1 MKMLRRNKQYRE
13 NKKESILNKNIAEI
27 MDIKLRIAQ
36 LNMELV
42 NIEFKQQAL
51 KSEILELKNMEEELQ
66 KGKDLKEV
74 LGEDSE

>member
-1 MKMLRRNKQYRE
+1 M
-13 NKKESILNKNIAEI
+13 NKNIAEI

>member
-1 MKMLRRNKQYRE
+1 M
-13 NKKESILNKNIAEI
+13 NKNIAEI

-66 KGKDLKEV
+66 NGKDLKEV

>member
-1 MKMLRRNKQYRE
+1 
-13 NKKESILNKNIAEI
+13 

>member
-1 MKMLRRNKQYRE
+1 M
-13 NKKESILNKNIAEI
+13 NKNIAEI

-51 KSEILELKNMEEELQ
+51 KSDILELKNMEEELQ

>member
-1 MKMLRRNKQYRE
+1 M
-13 NKKESILNKNIAEI
+13 NKNIAEI

-74 LGEDSE
+74 LGEDSEWLH

>member
-1 MKMLRRNKQYRE
+1 M
-13 NKKESILNKNIAEI
+13 NKNIAEI

-51 KSEILELKNMEEELQ
+51 KSEILEIKNMEEELQ

>member
-1 MKMLRRNKQYRE
+1 L
-13 NKKESILNKNIAEI
+13 SKNITEI

-51 KSEILELKNMEEELQ
+51 KSEILELKNVEEELQ

>member
-1 MKMLRRNKQYRE
+1 M
-13 NKKESILNKNIAEI
+13 NKNIAEI

-74 LGEDSE
+74 LGEDNE

>member
-1 MKMLRRNKQYRE
+1 M
-13 NKKESILNKNIAEI
+13 NKNIAEI

-51 KSEILELKNMEEELQ
+51 KSEILELKSLEKELQ
-66 KGKDLKEV
+66 I
-74 LGEDSE
+74 GEGTE

>member
-1 MKMLRRNKQYRE
+1 M
-13 NKKESILNKNIAEI
+13 NKNIAEI

-51 KSEILELKNMEEELQ
+51 KSEILELKNIEEELQ

>member
-1 MKMLRRNKQYRE
+1 MK
-13 NKKESILNKNIAEI
+13 KKEVALSKNITEI

-51 KSEILELKNMEEELQ
+51 KSEILELKNVEEELQ
-66 KGKDLKEV
+66 EGKDLKEV

>member
-1 MKMLRRNKQYRE
+1 M
-13 NKKESILNKNIAEI
+13 SKNITEI

-51 KSEILELKNMEEELQ
+51 KSEILELKNVEEELQ

-74 LGEDSE
+74 LGEDSEWLQPSYLFLLFTQW

>member
-1 MKMLRRNKQYRE
+1 M
-13 NKKESILNKNIAEI
+13 SKNITEI

-51 KSEILELKNMEEELQ
+51 KSEILELKNVEEELQ

>member
-1 MKMLRRNKQYRE
+1 M
-13 NKKESILNKNIAEI
+13 NKNITEI

-74 LGEDSE
+74 LGEDSEWLH

>member
-1 MKMLRRNKQYRE
+1 
-13 NKKESILNKNIAEI
+13 

-51 KSEILELKNMEEELQ
+51 KSEILELKNVEEELQ
-66 KGKDLKEV
+66 KGKDLKI
-74 LGEDSE
+74 LSSKTSAISSKS

>member
-1 MKMLRRNKQYRE
+1 M
-13 NKKESILNKNIAEI
+13 NKNIAEI

-51 KSEILELKNMEEELQ
+51 KSEILDLKNMEEELQ